1 MTQPDDTQGA
11 PGEPLTPSKIMAR
24 RMRELRERRGW
35 TAEQLASRC
44 AEAGMSSLT
53 RSVIANAESGRR
65 QGGFTIEEMLTL
77 AYVLDVAPVY
87 LFLPIEAALVS
98 FTPHWVT
105 SAGYVREWVRGN
117 YPLPGQDPRLY
128 QTQRPEIE
136 WNAEK
141 SRVER
146 PRMATSEEIKRWLK
160 GPLTEGSE

>member
-1 MTQPDDTQGA
+1 MP
-11 PGEPLTPSKIMAR
+11 
-24 RMRELRERRGW
+24 
-35 TAEQLASRC
+35 
-44 AEAGMSSLT
+44 SLT

-98 FTPHWVT
+98 ITPNWVS

-117 YPLPGQDPRLY
+117 YALPGQDPRTY
-128 QTQRPEIE
+128 ERERPDFD

-141 SRVER
+141 SRAER
-146 PRMATSEEIKRWLK
+146 PPMATGEEIKRWLE
-160 GPLTEGSE
+160 GPPTEGSE

>member
-1 MTQPDDTQGA
+1 MTQEEPQGA
-11 PGEPLTPSKIMAR
+11 PVEPLTPSTIMTR

-44 AEAGMSSLT
+44 AEVGMPSLT
-53 RSVIANAESGRR
+53 RSVIANVESGRR

-87 LFLPIEAALVS
+87 LFLPVEAALVS
-98 FTPHWVT
+98 VTPKWVT
-105 SAGYVREWVRGN
+105 SVGYVREWVRGN

-128 QTQRPEIE
+128 QTQRPETE

-141 SRVER
+141 SAVDR
-146 PRMATSEEIKRWLK
+146 PPLASREEIKRWLE
-160 GPLTEGSE
+160 GPPKKGSE

>member
-1 MTQPDDTQGA
+1 MTQTDDPQDA
-11 PGEPLTPSKIMAR
+11 PLQSLTPSKIMAR

-44 AEAGMSSLT
+44 TEEGMPSLT

-65 QGGFTIEEMLTL
+65 QSGFTIEEMLTL

-87 LFLPIEAALVS
+87 LFLPIDAALVS
-98 FTPHWVT
+98 FTPNWVS

-117 YPLPGQDPRLY
+117 YPMPGQDSRLY
-128 QTQRPEIE
+128 QAQRPETE

-141 SRVER
+141 SRVDQ
-146 PRMATSEEIKRWLK
+146 PPMATSEEIKRWLE
-160 GPLTEGSE
+160 GPPTEGSE

>member
-1 MTQPDDTQGA
+1 MTQEEPQSA
-11 PGEPLTPSKIMAR
+11 PVEPLTPSTIMAR

-44 AEAGMSSLT
+44 AEAGMPSLT

-98 FTPHWVT
+98 VTPRWV
-105 SAGYVREWVRGN
+105 SSVGYVREWVRGN

-128 QTQRPEIE
+128 QTQRPEVE

-141 SRVER
+141 SAVDR
-146 PRMATSEEIKRWLK
+146 PPMASREEIKRWLE
-160 GPLTEGSE
+160 GPPKEGSE

>member
-1 MTQPDDTQGA
+1 
-11 PGEPLTPSKIMAR
+11 
-24 RMRELRERRGW
+24 
-35 TAEQLASRC
+35 
-44 AEAGMSSLT
+44 
-53 RSVIANAESGRR
+53 
-65 QGGFTIEEMLTL
+65 MLTL